1 MMFLNPNHNMF
12 LYFVFFLKGTH
23 CGGYNGGRSAMEHA
37 AEGLF
42 DNAIETTWTRG
53 ENTEVFWASG
63 GRHRGGYAY
72 RLCKVPGGDIT
83 KVSFSSSQR
92 NLIKKNFRLK
102 L

>member
-1 MMFLNPNHNMF
+1 MSFSFRNNGFFITLIFLNPNNNKF
-12 LYFVFFLKGTH
+12 LYFIFFLKGTH

-63 GRHRGGYAY
+63 R
-72 RLCKVPGGDIT
+72 DIHIECS
-83 KVSFSSSQR
+83 KQF
-92 NLIKKNFRLK
+92 K
-102 L
+102 

>member
-1 MMFLNPNHNMF
+1 
-12 LYFVFFLKGTH
+12 
-23 CGGYNGGRSAMEHA
+23 MEHA

-83 KVSFSSSQR
+83 KVNFSCMSP
-92 NLIKKNFRLK
+92 K
-102 L
+102 LVQTYPCIVENWGITIAPFF